1 MRVDASSMGSDTDS
15 REKSR
20 NGENEYGQDAN
31 IRVIAYAS
39 LRLATVNVNALATHY
54 SSCPE
59 GDAPPCPIHARI
71 IITWGG
77 FSPIVLLCLPFNDKP
92 CTFSVTVRPSFIINT
107 LRDPGSF
114 KNFFLS
120 PFLERKYVGFNR
132 NDTRSIENSTSSPI
146 IKISKKK
153 KGRTKCRSNPK
164 SVEMDAVFSRITYTK
179 TKRKWKGN
187 KGGRKG
193 KEGTPERRASWG
205 VNSRR
210 IFMGRLVE
218 QGLRKLV
225 NRLIALNDERR
236 DFSGNT
242 G

>member
-77 FSPIVLLCLPFNDKP
+77 FSPIVLLCLLFNDKP

-120 PFLERKYVGFNR
+120 PFLERKYVGFNG
-132 NDTRSIENSTSSPI
+132 NDIRSIENSTSSPI

-153 KGRTKCRSNPK
+153 KRKNEMSIK
-164 SVEMDAVFSRITYTK
+164 S
-179 TKRKWKGN
+179 
-187 KGGRKG
+187 
-193 KEGTPERRASWG
+193 KER
-205 VNSRR
+205 
-210 IFMGRLVE
+210 
-218 QGLRKLV
+218 
-225 NRLIALNDERR
+225 
-236 DFSGNT
+236 
-242 G
+242 

>member
-153 KGRTKCRSNPK
+153 KRKNEMSIK
-164 SVEMDAVFSRITYTK
+164 S
-179 TKRKWKGN
+179 
-187 KGGRKG
+187 
-193 KEGTPERRASWG
+193 KER
-205 VNSRR
+205 
-210 IFMGRLVE
+210 
-218 QGLRKLV
+218 
-225 NRLIALNDERR
+225 
-236 DFSGNT
+236 
-242 G
+242 

>member
-1 MRVDASSMGSDTDS
+1 
-15 REKSR
+15 
-20 NGENEYGQDAN
+20 
-31 IRVIAYAS
+31 
-39 LRLATVNVNALATHY
+39 
-54 SSCPE
+54 
-59 GDAPPCPIHARI
+59 
-71 IITWGG
+71 
-77 FSPIVLLCLPFNDKP
+77 
-92 CTFSVTVRPSFIINT
+92 
-107 LRDPGSF
+107 
-114 KNFFLS
+114 
-120 PFLERKYVGFNR
+120 
-132 NDTRSIENSTSSPI
+132 
-146 IKISKKK
+146 
-153 KGRTKCRSNPK
+153 
-164 SVEMDAVFSRITYTK
+164 MDAVFSRITYSK

-187 KGGRKG
+187 EEGKEGDRKG

>member
-153 KGRTKCRSNPK
+153 KRKNEMSIKSKERWDGRGILENYLLENETK
-164 SVEMDAVFSRITYTK
+164 VERK
-179 TKRKWKGN
+179 WRREKRKRRNTRK
-187 KGGRKG
+187 KSKLGR
-193 KEGTPERRASWG
+193 
-205 VNSRR
+205 
-210 IFMGRLVE
+210 
-218 QGLRKLV
+218 
-225 NRLIALNDERR
+225 
-236 DFSGNT
+236 
-242 G
+242 